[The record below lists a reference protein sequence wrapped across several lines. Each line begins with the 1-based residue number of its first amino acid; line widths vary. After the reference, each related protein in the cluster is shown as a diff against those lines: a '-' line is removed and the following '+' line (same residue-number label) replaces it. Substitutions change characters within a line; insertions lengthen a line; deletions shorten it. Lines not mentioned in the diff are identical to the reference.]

1 MPRGRV
7 YHMYAS
13 RCSDD
18 RVIVLNPASFG
29 KLVRILFPNLQTRRL
44 GVRGESKYHY
54 VNFDLR
60 EHPTTDVEAPL
71 PTQNLSF
78 LTNKDTDMDVS
89 MIPTHPADE
98 SGAGHLPSPADLLE
112 APSTRAPPTEGNGSR
127 SHSRYNVP
135 RVSRETDWT
144 APSAKTPLKL
154 SLMTEADKA
163 ADLAEPVV
171 LPDITPYLP
180 PQTDPDAA
188 QSLMALYRSHCTS
201 IIESLRYC
209 REKSFFH
216 LYACFHG
223 TLTMPV
229 QRTFAH
235 PKVAAW
241 IEKCDIMLY
250 QRCTRLISHL
260 SHQVIPQRVMAS
272 MRKIAEQLVGH
283 IQESFR
289 GQPEHVLDAKI
300 GPATIFA
307 GILDRMLRVN
317 VSAHAMVR
325 EMSNGANRDQMFA
338 DWVQK
343 INPRKIA
350 ECVPTRGMDDLV
362 RLLVEEMRDLLS
374 PEHVSPDVDTQLYPA
389 PINGEDRGNDGKSHL
404 ERFERF
410 LLGLPQRFPYA
421 SHADI
426 AWCVERVGTTIVRDM
441 TLGVVPSYSS
451 WWVVKVF
458 LDEEIWFLAEAG
470 GFLRTETIREITAGS
485 RAISASRENGRQGSA
500 AENERTQS
508 PQAPATASPGQSD
521 RAPFPPKQHKEAPT
535 EAPEIH
541 DDSGIGIRTPDTDY
555 PMDKFNFGPGEN
567 AADLDVD
574 METTSALV
582 QS

>member
-1 MPRGRV
+1 
-7 YHMYAS
+7 MYAS

-60 EHPTTDVEAPL
+60 EHPTTEVEAAAAPS
-71 PTQNLSF
+71 QGLSF
-78 LTNKDTDMDVS
+78 LSHKETDMDAS
-89 MIPTHPADE
+89 MTSVQPAE
-98 SGAGHLPSPADLLE
+98 QTVVGHLPSPTDLLDV
-112 APSTRAPPTEGNGSR
+112 PSTRVTPTESKGSR

-135 RVSRETDWT
+135 RVSKETDWT

-163 ADLAEPVV
+163 ADLAEPVI

-260 SHQVIPQRVMAS
+260 SHQVIPQRVMGS
-272 MRKIAEQLVGH
+272 MRKIAEQLVSH
-283 IQESFR
+283 IKESFR

-338 DWVQK
+338 DWVEK

-362 RLLVEEMRDLLS
+362 KLLVEEMRDLLS
-374 PEHVSPDVDTQLYPA
+374 PEHISPDIDTQLYPP
-389 PINGEDRGNDGKSHL
+389 PIHEENRGNDGRSHL

-410 LLGLPQRFPYA
+410 LLGLPKRFPYA

-470 GFLRTETIREITAGS
+470 GFLRTEVIRGIPTSS
-485 RAISASRENGRQGSA
+485 RAASTFQENGRQGSA
-500 AENERTQS
+500 ADNAEAERTQS
-508 PQAPATASPGQSD
+508 PQIPAAGSPGQSD
-521 RAPFPPKQHKEAPT
+521 RAPFPPKQLKETTADAPDL
-535 EAPEIH
+535 H

-555 PMDKFNFGPGEN
+555 PMDKFTFGPADS

-574 METTSALV
+574 MDDGAALIH
-582 QS
+582 